1 MTTNIICEFLF
12 ASIQKEKKK
21 IYDNISMILQKEKNI
36 DFVKIML
43 IRKVKDVKF
52 ADMLP
57 HIVHI
62 TH

>member
-1 MTTNIICEFLF
+1 
-12 ASIQKEKKK
+12 
-21 IYDNISMILQKEKNI
+21 MILQKEKNI